1 MGLALALGAD
11 LDVELMHYTRDP
23 LLQGFPFP
31 LRVIFFLPHKA
42 TSCFLRSGESGV
54 DAQRGKG
61 SLIQVMKI

>member
-31 LRVIFFLPHKA
+31 LRVISPPPHKA